1 MKKVMK
7 FMFEGKEGFLS
18 IVEKPTFYL
27 ALVQKNTDKIA
38 SIRAT
43 NTLVV
48 SYDLKPVNFQSVTAH
63 VIDDEHVI
71 REVYEQ
77 LARDNNLYFKQ
88 LDDSLCVVQI
98 EKTDPHS

>member
-7 FMFEGKEGFLS
+7 FMFDGKEGFLS
-18 IVEKPTFYL
+18 IVEKPTSYL
-27 ALVQKNTDKIA
+27 ALVQKNTEKIA
-38 SIRAT
+38 AIRLT
-43 NTLVV
+43 NTMVV
-48 SYDLKPVNFQSVTAH
+48 SYELKPVDFQSVTAQ
-63 VIDDEHVI
+63 VIDDEQII

-98 EKTDPHS
+98 EKPAAR